1 MKNSQLGLLIKE
13 NSLTDLKNNE
23 LRKYQREDVRCQ
35 MQEARG
41 KMADL
46 DAQLLQFITH
56 NL

>member
-1 MKNSQLGLLIKE
+1 MKNSQLGLPIKE

-23 LRKYQREDVRCQ
+23 LRKYQRQDVRCQ

-46 DAQLLQFITH
+46 DAQLLQFTTH
-56 NL
+56 NS